1 MKTEKFTT
9 VEEIFAELKNNHNL
23 ESYDLNAQQI
33 NQLQGQVEEGLGL
46 IADVLEELRPISS
59 ETVDLIK
66 SLTLK
71 IFDADG

>member
-46 IADVLEELRPISS
+46 IADVVEELRPISS